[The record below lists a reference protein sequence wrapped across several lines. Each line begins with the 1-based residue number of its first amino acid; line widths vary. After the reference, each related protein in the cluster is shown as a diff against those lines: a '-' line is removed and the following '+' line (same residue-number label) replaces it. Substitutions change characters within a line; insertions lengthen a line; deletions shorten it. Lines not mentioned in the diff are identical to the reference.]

1 MSQIALSAAPQVGMM
16 LADTVAE
23 EGKSTIASLITQIIN
38 TVRTIIAYVME
49 IMRRFIQW
57 TGEHP
62 LASILTVANI
72 CIWVS

>member
-1 MSQIALSAAPQVGMM
+1 MSAAAAVAPLM
-16 LADTVAE
+16 LGDTVAE
-23 EGKSTIASLITQIIN
+23 EARSIVASLITQVIN
-38 TVRTIIAYVME
+38 TVRTVVAYAME

-62 LASILTVANI
+62 LAAILTVVDI